1 MLFDITL
8 KGIGALSCCGKIVRS
23 CGNAVAEVA
32 TLKNISAVK
41 RSMKTAVNVCRQAF
55 IKDPVGGP
63 VTGHR
68 DPSIVP
74 LHQEYNECVLDTTV
88 EGSYFTV

>member
-1 MLFDITL
+1 MLYDITF

-74 LHQEYNECVLDTTV
+74 PRQEYNEHALDATM
-88 EGSYFTV
+88 EDNHFTV